1 MSNDPSA
8 TLVKKNASSRKLKT
22 QQKMIAIIKSNLQEY
37 PDDLAQFEWTE
48 KFKNLTERKR
58 FYMSDYG
65 FQNSREVLKGET
77 DVLVKNPI
85 NHDKFYMENIVKW
98 WKNKID

>member
-1 MSNDPSA
+1 
-8 TLVKKNASSRKLKT
+8 
-22 QQKMIAIIKSNLQEY
+22 MILLSLRG
-37 PDDLAQFEWTE
+37 LE

-85 NHDKFYMENIVKW
+85 NHDKFYMENIVSGGRTRHRLGIKLLHQMTDFDG
-98 WKNKID
+98 N